1 MAEGRLDQH
10 SIQLRQLR
18 QYLDGD
24 RERHLHRVPALARLR
39 LFHAEGATG
48 RLRGVRSCPD
58 IGGDTEVSPPGPPP
72 PASLSRGTAALGF
85 DYCRR
90 KARPDDYEEFDLALT
105 WAEIRK
111 YLLGARRQAYL
122 SKANAR
128 TCWDEIA
135 QMADWGEQE
144 WHHRVQH
151 TETLGLLFCNDPSSI
166 PTRRRKNIQCQRF
179 WEEIWP
185 ALCEAWKSHEAVA
198 A

>member
-1 MAEGRLDQH
+1 MSSPKTPIYTVTVTAATVYRVRGDNYEWAEAAVREWPKGGSI
-10 SIQLRQLR
+10 SIQSSFGNFANTWTAIGSDTFTEFLRS
-18 QYLDGD
+18 LD
-24 RERHLHRVPALARLR
+24 
-39 LFHAEGATG
+39 
-48 RLRGVRSCPD
+48 
-58 IGGDTEVSPPGPPP
+58 
-72 PASLSRGTAALGF
+72 F
-85 DYCRR
+85 DYFMR

-105 WAEIRK
+105 LAEIRK

-135 QMADWGEQE
+135 EMADWGEQE